1 METQFRI
8 NWPAIVEEAKQ
19 RRKGQKLTQ
28 RRLAELAG
36 VSTPTISRFEGGE
49 RDIQLSTV
57 TNILGVLGMLDERTL
72 TFPDPEPRSNGEA
85 VLFRGRDGE
94 LIIRCGISREALE
107 DHYNGDDK
115 DMLKVFTAN
124 RARVEYEARRK
135 YLAGRL
141 EPDLSV
147 MIRTTDL

>member
-1 METQFRI
+1 
-8 NWPAIVEEAKQ
+8 
-19 RRKGQKLTQ
+19 RRKGQRLTQ

-36 VSTPTISRFEGGE
+36 VSTPTISRFESGQ

-57 TNILGVLGMLDERTL
+57 TNILGVLGMLDGRAL

-107 DHYNGDDK
+107 DHFNGDDK
-115 DMLKVFTAN
+115 DLLKVF
-124 RARVEYEARRK
+124 
-135 YLAGRL
+135 
-141 EPDLSV
+141 
-147 MIRTTDL
+147 